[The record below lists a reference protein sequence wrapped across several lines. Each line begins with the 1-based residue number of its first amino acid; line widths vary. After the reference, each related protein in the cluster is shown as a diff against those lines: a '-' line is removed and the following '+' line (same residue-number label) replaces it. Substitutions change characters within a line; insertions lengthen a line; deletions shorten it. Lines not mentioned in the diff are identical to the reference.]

1 MAGPVV
7 DTNGLTVRLALQR
20 AKLMTAGS
28 SCTISEQQFI
38 SVGNK
43 KSRQAFARR
52 DLSHGIVKR
61 TD

>member
-1 MAGPVV
+1 MQWSMPTGCLSVW
-7 DTNGLTVRLALQR
+7 ALQR

>member
-1 MAGPVV
+1 MAGPMV

-28 SCTISEQQFI
+28 PCTISKQQFI

-52 DLSHGIVKR
+52 DLSHG
-61 TD
+61 